1 MSIDLAALNVDIGA
15 SGSCQVARPTI
26 NVNLG
31 TVNKAEFKGKSTAA
45 GVAQTFSI
53 PVSCTTPTD
62 IRIGFFGVTADP
74 GVSDTLALE
83 KVDGAASG
91 VGIELSYGNN
101 PAPAPSAG
109 TPVKINES
117 SNLPVLKHIAG
128 GNAAAAENINFT
140 ARYVQT
146 GDVVTPG
153 RANGM
158 ATFALEYN

>member
-1 MSIDLAALNVDIGA
+1 
-15 SGSCQVARPTI
+15 
-26 NVNLG
+26 
-31 TVNKAEFKGKSTAA
+31 
-45 GVAQTFSI
+45 
-53 PVSCTTPTD
+53 
-62 IRIGFFGVTADP
+62 FFGVTADP

-128 GNAAAAENINFT
+128 GNAAAAESINFT

-153 RANGM
+153 RANGL